1 MDQSIQYN
9 LRNPAMVEDIGYSM
23 INQMYP
29 TMSTDMP
36 YAGGVPTLPGTQ
48 INPGQPTRDTFK
60 PSKAQRE
67 SNFISKVLLLGAV
80 ALGGLFIYKKSGKIA
95 GKIVD
100 LAKKLGSKVVNT
112 GKNIGS
118 KIKAKFKK

>member
-29 TMSTDMP
+29 TMSTDIP
-36 YAGGVPTLPGTQ
+36 YAGTPALSGTQ
-48 INPGQPTRDTFK
+48 INAGQPSKDTFK

-100 LAKKLGSKVVNT
+100 LAKKMGSKAVNT

>member
-29 TMSTDMP
+29 TMSTDIP
-36 YAGGVPTLPGTQ
+36 YAGAPALSGTQ
-48 INPGQPTRDTFK
+48 INPGQPSKDTFK